1 VKLGAITEMSRK
13 FPSAFEAAS
22 LNSDK
27 LGVRDGPPS
36 SPIRLLSAVI
46 YRAGNELE
54 SALEMPLAHNDPTG
68 LITAIKIFI
77 HHEKDFAALSPQRRK
92 KKISLNLSH
101 FIKNILVFV
110 CAL

>member
-1 VKLGAITEMSRK
+1 MKLGAITEMSRK

-36 SPIRLLSAVI
+36 SAIRLLSAVI

-54 SALEMPLAHNDPTG
+54 SALEMPLAYNDPTG
-68 LITAIKIFI
+68 MITTVQLKF
-77 HHEKDFAALSPQRRK
+77 
-92 KKISLNLSH
+92 
-101 FIKNILVFV
+101 
-110 CAL
+110 